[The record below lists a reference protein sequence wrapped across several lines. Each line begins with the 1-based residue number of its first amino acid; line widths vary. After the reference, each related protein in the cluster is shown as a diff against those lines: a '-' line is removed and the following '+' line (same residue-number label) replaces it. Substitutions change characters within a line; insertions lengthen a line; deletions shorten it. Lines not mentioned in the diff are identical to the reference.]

1 MTSNNHNGGHQFMA
15 TQKEHIVLSLSHNHT
30 HSADATSSG
39 PNRKDA
45 SPEKSWKPKLDR
57 QQSWSN
63 EDRKHQLQERLLGS
77 EKGKETGFT
86 EAHSGD

>member
-1 MTSNNHNGGHQFMA
+1 MTSETPNHEPLPGSHKEQTMDLPFN
-15 TQKEHIVLSLSHNHT
+15 QKL
-30 HSADATSSG
+30 TSNSDTEIPSPG
-39 PNRKDA
+39 DHAN
-45 SPEKSWKPKLDR
+45 PEKSWKPTFDR
-57 QQSWSN
+57 RQSWSN